1 MRLTVFQLLVFLTLA
16 GCSTAEQRR
25 SDAPGWTLPDKP
37 REVVQILSGHYGDQN
52 FQLQVRLSMSAEQMR
67 MVGLDSLGRRAF
79 EINWDDQG
87 LTSGRA
93 SWVSEE
99 LQALD
104 ILKVV
109 VVTYWPQDTEVY
121 RQFLDA
127 KEKQLQI
134 KYESS
139 RQNAWNE
146 TVQITDPKNDYEMTI
161 ISYEI
166 DK

>member
-1 MRLTVFQLLVFLTLA
+1 MRLIIFSFLFFLTVT
-16 GCSTAEQRR
+16 GCGTADPTR
-25 SDAPGWTLPDKP
+25 SDAPSWALPDKP

-52 FQLQVRLSMSAEQMR
+52 FQLQVRLSMSTEQMR

-79 EINWDDQG
+79 EIKWDEQG

-93 SWVSEE
+93 DWASDE

-109 VVTYWPQDTEVY
+109 VITYWPVDTELH
-121 RQFLDA
+121 RQFLE
-127 KEKQLQI
+127 EKGKKLQI
-134 KYESS
+134 VYQTNRE
-139 RQNAWNE
+139 NAWNE
-146 TVQITDPKNDYEMTI
+146 TVQIKDLKDDYEMTI

-166 DK
+166 DE